1 MNHDVTQEELQ
12 AEAARLDAKANAAE
26 VFAPGSDAARIA
38 RLEAEVF
45 VLQAGMIRTAGLFDQ
60 ILRIEKARR

>member
-1 MNHDVTQEELQ
+1 MTDDVTQEEQQ

-45 VLQAGMIRTAGLFDQ
+45 VLQAGMIRTARLFEQ
-60 ILRIEKARR
+60 LLRIEEARR